1 MSGYSIQTIGY
12 ASCVM
17 TLQQLRYFSAVVRH
31 DLNIS
36 KAAVTLD
43 VSQPGLSRQLQLLEH
58 ELQVELFV
66 RNRKRLVRLSA
77 AGAEIHALAE
87 RTLESARSVREAARE
102 HAGEHHGSL
111 TVATTHTQARYALP
125 EVIKRFRQ
133 RYPDVQ
139 LSLRQGTPAEV
150 SYLVASGN
158 ADVSIATEPLD
169 PPADVVLL
177 PCYEL
182 QRIVLTPVRH
192 PLLRGKKLTLER
204 LAAYP
209 LITYDYA
216 FIGRS
221 KTVGAFEAQGLKPNI
236 VLNAIDA
243 DVIKTYVESGLGIA
257 IVPDMAYDR
266 RRDKTLRAIDA
277 SHLFEPNTI
286 HIGMRRNHYL
296 RGYTYAFIEMF
307 APHLKRTVVE
317 KALAESVTRS
327 ARAGSAG
334 KLLERRKASA

>member
-1 MSGYSIQTIGY
+1 
-12 ASCVM
+12 M
-17 TLQQLRYFSAVVRH
+17 TLQQLRYFSEVVRQ

-36 KAAVTLD
+36 KAALVLH
-43 VSQPGLSRQLQLLEH
+43 VSQPGLSRQLQLLEQ
-58 ELQVELFV
+58 ELAVELFV
-66 RNRKRLVRLSA
+66 RNRRRLTRLSA
-77 AGAEIHALAE
+77 AGIEIHALAE
-87 RTLESARSVREAARE
+87 RTLESAAGIREAARD

-125 EVIKRFRQ
+125 EVIRRFRQ

-139 LSLRQGTPAEV
+139 LSLRQGTPADV
-150 SYLVASGN
+150 SHLVASGS
-158 ADVSIATEPLD
+158 ADLSIATEPVE
-169 PPADVVLL
+169 PRPDVVLL

-182 QRIVLTPVRH
+182 QRIVLTPVGH
-192 PLLRGKKLTLER
+192 PLLRSRKLTLEK

-221 KTVGAFEAQGLKPNI
+221 KTLRAFEARGLKPNI

-243 DVIKTYVESGLGIA
+243 DVIKTYVEFGLGIA
-257 IVPDMAYDR
+257 IVPDMAYER

-286 HIGMRRNHYL
+286 HIGIRRNHYL

-307 APHLKRTVVE
+307 APHLKRALVE
-317 KALAESVTRS
+317 KTIAESATR
-327 ARAGSAG
+327 RAHA
-334 KLLERRKASA
+334 